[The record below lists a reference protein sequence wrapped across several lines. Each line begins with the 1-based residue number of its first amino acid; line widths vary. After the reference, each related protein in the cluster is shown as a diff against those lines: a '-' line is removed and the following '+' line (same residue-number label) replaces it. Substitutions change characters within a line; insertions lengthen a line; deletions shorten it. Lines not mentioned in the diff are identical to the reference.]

1 MQIFFGGGGGGGGN
15 KVHDG
20 LCKKGEFSSF
30 KNPHFQKEAKCK
42 TVLLLKLVLHE
53 NIKTFSYQW
62 LYTQPHS
69 DKEA

>member
-1 MQIFFGGGGGGGGN
+1 MQFFWGGGGN